1 MNPLPHSKDFKDSLP
16 NPGLCKIAKKGGGG
30 EWDLILSNIGRKEV
44 NTEMKFKMWHFMYLG
59 RGRGG
64 IGIPYFKIANN
75 F

>member
-16 NPGLCKIAKKGGGG
+16 NTGLCKIAKKRGGNGT
-30 EWDLILSNIGRKEV
+30 LILSNIGGKGV